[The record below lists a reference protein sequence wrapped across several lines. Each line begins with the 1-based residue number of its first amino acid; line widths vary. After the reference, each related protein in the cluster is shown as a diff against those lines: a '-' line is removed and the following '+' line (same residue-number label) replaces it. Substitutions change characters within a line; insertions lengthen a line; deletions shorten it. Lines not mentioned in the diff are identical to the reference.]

1 MIIRKNRSSMKKQ
14 FDTWKT
20 ICYFILL
27 YAVVI

>member
-1 MIIRKNRSSMKKQ
+1 MIIRKKPYQAKKQ